1 MAQMKKQ
8 IKTPEKEL
16 SDGKIANLSDVEFK
30 TLIIRMLMEM
40 IEYSCKIKEEVKA
53 RQSEIKR
60 RNSEE
65 RKPGLTST
73 IWNKMKK

>member
-40 IEYSCKIKEEVKA
+40 IEYSCKIKEEMKA
-53 RQSEIKR
+53 MQSEIKQKYR
-60 RNSEE
+60 EQQ
-65 RKPGLTST
+65 
-73 IWNKMKK
+73 